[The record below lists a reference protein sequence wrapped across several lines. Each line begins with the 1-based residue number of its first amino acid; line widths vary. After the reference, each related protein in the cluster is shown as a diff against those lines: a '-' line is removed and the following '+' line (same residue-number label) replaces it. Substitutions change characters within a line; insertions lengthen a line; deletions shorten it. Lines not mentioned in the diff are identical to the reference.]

1 MLIDPREIEII
12 SQARQKN
19 IRDHTRSRE
28 HFNNIFK
35 DFFCWIDFKS
45 ISVID
50 LGPGQYDF
58 GLLAMERGA
67 MQVAAIDNDPAVLE
81 LGRYRNYTVVDAR
94 LQDLKLDWFKEP
106 FDLVFC
112 KFAIN
117 CFWFWDAEA
126 QLRDH
131 IDYVASLVKAGGY
144 SWIAPWNGVP
154 KSIELSSVQVDKV
167 LSIQREA
174 FLKNGFEVIELT
186 DKQAV
191 RYGVTGAVA
200 NHALF
205 TKNLSI
211 SVDIASRTC
220 AI

>member
-67 MQVAAIDNDPAVLE
+67 MQVAAI
-81 LGRYRNYTVVDAR
+81 GRVSADHYS
-94 LQDLKLDWFKEP
+94 
-106 FDLVFC
+106 
-112 KFAIN
+112 
-117 CFWFWDAEA
+117 
-126 QLRDH
+126 LRPES
-131 IDYVASLVKAGGY
+131 ILFSLPV
-144 SWIAPWNGVP
+144 
-154 KSIELSSVQVDKV
+154 
-167 LSIQREA
+167 
-174 FLKNGFEVIELT
+174 
-186 DKQAV
+186 
-191 RYGVTGAVA
+191 
-200 NHALF
+200 
-205 TKNLSI
+205 
-211 SVDIASRTC
+211 
-220 AI
+220 